1 MTLQRVELTSEDM
14 VFLIVGM
21 LMLSVVGM
29 KFVPLFK
36 SSRRSGRRLMSVKL
50 WILLLEVSFSFSA
63 SSRDFWVRLFSISR
77 RRAVFCCQRLI
88 LDTWSSFFPCALHKI
103 GKNLLW
109 LVLPQA
115 YHPLF
120 VWWTVL

>member
-36 SSRRSGRRLMSVKL
+36 SSTRSGGRLMLVKL

-63 SSRDFWVRLFSISR
+63 SSRDCKT
-77 RRAVFCCQRLI
+77 VFN
-88 LDTWSSFFPCALHKI
+88 F
-103 GKNLLW
+103 
-109 LVLPQA
+109 
-115 YHPLF
+115 
-120 VWWTVL
+120 

>member
-14 VFLIVGM
+14 VFLILGM

-36 SSRRSGRRLMSVKL
+36 SSRRSGGRLMSVKL

-63 SSRDFWVRLFSISR
+63 SSRDVWVRLFSISR
-77 RRAVFCCQRLI
+77 RRAVFCWQRLI
-88 LDTWSSFFPCALHKI
+88 LD
-103 GKNLLW
+103 
-109 LVLPQA
+109 
-115 YHPLF
+115 
-120 VWWTVL
+120 